1 MMMMVVRE
9 FTCVV
14 IKLALVCPPLSY
26 DGELLV
32 PHEFLHVAGSRLG
45 PVSLLPPG
53 HLPPQLVV
61 FVHQGLLGS
70 LGEVSL
76 NGLGSAGLRRSLVET
91 HSVGAV
97 YGAVLSLGTNS
108 SSSTTSNIL

>member
-1 MMMMVVRE
+1 MRK

-61 FVHQGLLGS
+61 FVQHGLLGLAAQLPEDC
-70 LGEVSL
+70 LGLAV
-76 NGLGSAGLRRSLVET
+76 GGRTLRVQIN
-91 HSVGAV
+91 
-97 YGAVLSLGTNS
+97 LSSMRRRKKKERL
-108 SSSTTSNIL
+108 